1 MTIRT
6 IVVGYD
12 GSPGADAARI
22 WALDEAERT
31 GAAVRLCFARE
42 WAGLMPAAPFVPGT
56 AVPPEAEMERA
67 ATVLLDEALRE
78 AAKTHPTV
86 CVSTAVR
93 HAGAGAALVD
103 ESRGAELLVLGAHGH
118 SAFTHL
124 VLGSV
129 SIQVSAH
136 AHCPVVVVRDVV
148 AHAGT
153 TAPIVAGVDES
164 TGAPAVLDFAFIT
177 AEARRVPL
185 RVVRACTPAP
195 TAWLPAADLG
205 EPTEDD
211 RHRLDDALR
220 GHRQRYPKV
229 AVTTTVRTGSPAR
242 ALLEAGR
249 SAQLIVVGSRGR
261 GGLSGALLGS
271 VSQQL
276 LHHAPCAVAVVR

>member
-1 MTIRT
+1 MTTRT

-22 WALDEAERT
+22 WALDEAERS

-42 WAGLMPAAPFVPGT
+42 RAGLMPAAPFVPGT
-56 AVPPEAEMERA
+56 AVPPETEMEHA
-67 ATVLLDEALRE
+67 AAVMLDEALRE
-78 AAKTHPTV
+78 AAKTHPAV

-93 HAGAGAALVD
+93 HFGAGAALVD
-103 ESRGAELLVLGAHGH
+103 ESRQAELLVIGAHGH
-118 SAFTHL
+118 SRFTHL

-148 AHAGT
+148 EHAAA
-153 TAPIVAGVDES
+153 TAPVVAGVDES
-164 TGAPAVLDFAFIT
+164 ACAPAVLDFACIA

-185 RVVRACTPAP
+185 RVVRACTPAHA
-195 TAWLPAADLG
+195 TWLPASDLG
-205 EPTEDD
+205 EPTEED
-211 RHRLDDALR
+211 RNRLDDALR
-220 GHRQRYPKV
+220 GHRQRYPQV
-229 AVTTTVRTGSPAR
+229 AVTATIRTGSPAR

-271 VSQQL
+271 VSQQV
-276 LHHAPCAVAVVR
+276 LHHAPCTVAVVR